1 MLNSRKL
8 MGAGGLIA
16 ALVLLV
22 GINTMSNAGLQTAR
36 IDLTENRLYTLTS
49 GTRNILKGL
58 EDPVTLRFF
67 YSEKLSNKIPQ
78 VKSYGTR
85 IKELLQEYEAAANGK
100 IKLEV
105 IDPEPF
111 SEAEDKAVAAGIQG
125 VPISQN
131 ENIYLG
137 LEGRDQTDIQ
147 KVIPYFDL
155 QREEFLEYEIS
166 QLVYNLSNPE
176 KKKVVVLSNLPVNGD
191 EMDAMARMSGKQPQ
205 NEPWVIIE
213 SLRNLYEVEV
223 MKFETESLPD
233 DMDAL
238 MIIHPKGVPEKLQYQ
253 IDQYALRGGKI
264 AVFVDQHAEVE
275 TPVSN
280 PSNPLQGMS
289 APRASDMPK
298 LFEQWGIQLV
308 ENRVA
313 GDRKHAIEVPTG
325 NQSNP
330 RITDFIVYLNLRQE
344 NLNQQEVITSQLDQ
358 INIGMAG
365 ILEKREGAT
374 TEIVPL
380 METSE
385 DSMQVDVEKVRMF
398 PDPAELLKNF
408 KSEGKKQIL
417 AARISGNIKSA
428 FPEGPSEGEKS
439 PTHLTESSAPLNAI
453 VFTDVDFLTDRFWVQ
468 AQRMFGQRML
478 IPIAKNGD
486 LIANAVDQLSG
497 SSDLISIRS
506 RGKFN
511 RPFSR
516 VEAMEKAA
524 QERLAEQIKT
534 LEEKLSETEK
544 KLQELQQAKAETG
557 VATLTLSPEQEAEV
571 KKFQQEKLDF
581 RKKLRELQLSLRQDV
596 EQLGTKLKLANTLL
610 VPLLIGFIAVGLG
623 IYRSNRRRRR

>member
-1 MLNSRKL
+1 